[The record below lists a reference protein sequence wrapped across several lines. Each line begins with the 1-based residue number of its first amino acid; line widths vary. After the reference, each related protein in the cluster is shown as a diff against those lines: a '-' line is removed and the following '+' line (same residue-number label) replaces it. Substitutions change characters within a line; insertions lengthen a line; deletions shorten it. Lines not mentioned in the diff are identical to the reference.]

1 MRPDGRLMVSVM
13 MLAIFVFFVGQALTF
28 REGAGT
34 MPLLVGIPAILLCL
48 LQIAL
53 DLRKGRGNIVKSAM
67 LIAEERPIVLW
78 LLAFF
83 FAIIAFGFAYGAPPL
98 VAAYLYFAARERPVV
113 AVAGGIFCVAVLSFL
128 FERLLNIQL
137 FEGLVTGLLI

>member
-1 MRPDGRLMVSVM
+1 MRPDGRLVVSLM

-28 REGAGT
+28 REGARA

-53 DLRKGRGNIVKSAM
+53 DLRRGRSTIVKSAM

-98 VAAYLYFAARERPVV
+98 VVAYLYFAARERPVV
-113 AVAGGIFCVAVLSFL
+113 AI
-128 FERLLNIQL
+128 
-137 FEGLVTGLLI
+137 

>member
-1 MRPDGRLMVSVM
+1 MVSVI

-28 REGAGT
+28 REGARA
-34 MPLLVGIPAILLCL
+34 MPLMVGIPAILLCL

-53 DLRKGRGNIVKSAM
+53 DLRKRHGAILRSAILIV
-67 LIAEERPIVLW
+67 EERPIVLW

-113 AVAGGIFCVAVLSFL
+113 AITGGIFCVVVLSFL
-128 FERLLNIQL
+128 FERLLNVQL
-137 FEGLVTGLLI
+137 FEGLVTGLLF

>member
-13 MLAIFVFFVGQALTF
+13 MLVIFVFFVGQALTF
-28 REGAGT
+28 RADARA
-34 MPLLVGIPAILLCL
+34 MPLLIGIPAIVLCL

-53 DLRKGRGNIVKSAM
+53 DLRRGRGAIVQTAL

-78 LLAFF
+78 ILAFF

-98 VAAYLYFAARERPVV
+98 VAVYLYFAARERPVV
-113 AVAGGIFCVAVLSFL
+113 AIAGGLFCVVVLSFL
-128 FERLLNIQL
+128 FERLLQIQL
-137 FEGLVTGLLI
+137 FEGLVTGLFI